1 METKRTERQRLSQDT
16 LLHVDKHWS
25 EAIHKLTH
33 GFKVKADVFFLL
45 PAKLNPALWPWS
57 QAPFHNSTLHLGF
70 HNKLVMNLGPLPVNG
85 GQGVSKA
92 WMSSWANAQVLWP
105 LCKQRPLLLPLEN
118 ALAACSESHRIT
130 E

>member
-25 EAIHKLTH
+25 KAIHKLTH
-33 GFKVKADVFFLL
+33 GFKVKADVFFFF

-57 QAPFHNSTLHLGF
+57 QAPFYNSTLHLGF

-105 LCKQRPLLLPLEN
+105 LCKQRLLLLPLEN